1 MRDGIYKVTLESG
14 GLKGLIIGTLCD
26 GLVTGCD
33 QSHHVTG
40 YVRQQGSRHKGT
52 MVLSRHARPEGFV
65 EIANLDHI
73 TVNFSGICG
82 DSFGQFDA
90 KIAEKTDLPVKATFQ
105 WMCEL

>member
-1 MRDGIYKVTLESG
+1 MRDGIYKVILTSG
-14 GLKGLIIGTLCD
+14 TMKGLIIGTLHE

-40 YVRQQGSRHKGT
+40 DVSQQGSHLKGT
-52 MVLSRHARPEGFV
+52 MVLRRHARPEGFI
-65 EIANLDHI
+65 EMANLDVI

-90 KIAEKTDLPVKATFQ
+90 KLVERPDLPVKATFQ
-105 WMCEL
+105 WMCEF

>member
-1 MRDGIYKVTLESG
+1 MRNGIYKVTLESG
-14 GLKGLIIGTLCD
+14 GLKGLIIGTLHE

-33 QSHHVTG
+33 QTHHVTG
-40 YVRQQGSRHKGT
+40 HVSQQGNRHKGT
-52 MVLSRHARPEGFV
+52 MVMRRHARLEGFV
-65 EIANLDHI
+65 EIANLDVI

-90 KIAEKTDLPVKATFQ
+90 KLVEKPDLLVKATFQ